1 MPKAQVNGG
10 EGMSREALMMADAED
25 GQHKGGKCHETEP
38 LHHVS
43 NKPRHSI
50 MSYNPHLFRELEAPT
65 SNFETLV
72 HLLKGSLG
80 TGILAMPNAFMHAGL
95 ALGTVGTILI
105 GSLCVY
111 CLHVLLR
118 QQFILCKMMR
128 VPVLTYP
135 RTMELAL
142 EKGPAPLRRLSKYS
156 GSIVNAFLIVYQ
168 LGICC
173 VYIVFVASNVKQVVD
188 IHWHPID
195 VRLYMVALLLPLI
208 LLNYIRNLKLLAPF
222 STLANIITFVGLGI
236 TMYYLVD
243 GLPSPMERRMVGPPM
258 EFPLFVGTTLF
269 SLEAVGVIISLE
281 NNMQTPGDFV
291 GYTGVLNKGMS
302 LIVFLYVLVG
312 FVGYVKYGED
322 TMGSITLNL
331 PTEHILAQSVKI
343 MFAVAIFI
351 TYALQCYVPVDV
363 VWNSYLRRR
372 MERSSESLQM
382 FVEYLMRTAMVISTF
397 LLAVAIPRLELFIS
411 LFGAL
416 CLAALGIVFPATIE
430 LCLLWP
436 DRFGRCRW
444 ILAKDLVIILCGVS
458 GLLVGS
464 YTSILEIV
472 LSML

>member
-1 MPKAQVNGG
+1 MLAAVFVRVG
-10 EGMSREALMMADAED
+10 
-25 GQHKGGKCHETEP
+25 
-38 LHHVS
+38 
-43 NKPRHSI
+43 
-50 MSYNPHLFRELEAPT
+50 

-95 ALGTVGTILI
+95 ALGSVGTILI
-105 GSLCVY
+105 GSLCIY

-128 VPVLTYP
+128 VPVLSYP

-142 EKGPAPLRRLSKYS
+142 EKGPGPLRRLSKYS

-173 VYIVFVASNVKQVVD
+173 VYIVFVASNIKQVCFFIDNFSLLCLPNRRMSLRAPIKIYAGGGNPIPDARIVIAATVGQVVD
-188 IHWHPID
+188 LHWRPVD
-195 VRLYMVALLLPLI
+195 VRLYMVILLLPLI
-208 LLNYIRNLKLLAPF
+208 LLNYVRNLKLLAPF
-222 STLANIITFVGLGI
+222 STIANLITFVGLAI
-236 TMYYLVD
+236 TLYYLVD
-243 GLPSPMERRMVGPPM
+243 DVPSPAERRMLGEPM

-269 SLEAVGVIISLE
+269 SLEAVGVIIALE

-302 LIVFLYVLVG
+302 VIVFLYVLVG
-312 FVGYVKYGED
+312 FVGYVKYGDD

-331 PTEHILAQSVKI
+331 PTEQILAQSVKI

-351 TYALQCYVPVDV
+351 TYALQCYVPVEI
-363 VWNSYLRRR
+363 VWNSYLKHR
-372 MERSSESLQM
+372 MEDSSECMQM
-382 FVEYLMRTAMVISTF
+382 FVEYLMRTGMVISTF

-416 CLAALGIVFPATIE
+416 CLAALGIAFPATIE

-436 DRFGRCRW
+436 DKYGRGRW
-444 ILAKDLVIILCGVS
+444 MLYKDLAIILCGVS
-458 GLLVGS
+458 GLLIGS
-464 YTSILEIV
+464 YTSMLEIV
-472 LSML
+472 RSML